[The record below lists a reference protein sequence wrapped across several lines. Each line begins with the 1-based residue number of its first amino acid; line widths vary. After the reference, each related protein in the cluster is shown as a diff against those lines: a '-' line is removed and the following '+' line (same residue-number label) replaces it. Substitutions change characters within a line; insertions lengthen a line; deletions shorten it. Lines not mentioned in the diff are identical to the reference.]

1 MSLRIN
7 NSIYKSNVI
16 FTNSKPAEQPAAK
29 PAVSN
34 TSKNPITKSGERS
47 QLILGTFM
55 AGLGFGGKMLVELLD
70 GDFAIEHLFNAGEKV
85 ANKNFKN
92 ASLNKRF
99 VAGLGASIGLVGL
112 FIAGMAVL
120 YTMYK
125 APKIAYDTKINT
137 FSKTKDMDVY
147 IKGNEI
153 EKDLYSQMNE
163 QAKSATDAEKE
174 KLKEQY
180 LVMQTAKNRVPDFIK
195 AA

>member
-29 PAVSN
+29 PGASN
-34 TSKNPITKSGERS
+34 TSKNPISKSGERS
-47 QLILGTFM
+47 QLILGTFL
-55 AGLGFGGKMLVELLD
+55 AGLGFGGKMLMELLD

-85 ANKNFKN
+85 ADKNFKN

-112 FIAGMAVL
+112 FIAGMALL
-120 YTMYK
+120 YTVYK
-125 APKIAYDTKINT
+125 APKIAYDSKINT
-137 FSKTKDMDVY
+137 FTKSKDMDVY

-153 EKDLYSQMNE
+153 EKDLYTQMNDK
-163 QAKSATDAEKE
+163 AKVATDAEKA

-180 LVMQTAKNRVPDFIK
+180 LVMQKVKNKIPDFVK

>member
-29 PAVSN
+29 PGASN
-34 TSKNPITKSGERS
+34 TSKNPISKSGERS
-47 QLILGTFM
+47 QLILGTFL
-55 AGLGFGGKMLVELLD
+55 AGLGFGGKMLMELLD

-85 ANKNFKN
+85 ADKNFKN

-112 FIAGMAVL
+112 FIAGMALL
-120 YTMYK
+120 YTVYK
-125 APKIAYDTKINT
+125 APKIAYDSKINT
-137 FSKTKDMDVY
+137 FTKSKDMDVY

-153 EKDLYSQMNE
+153 EKDLYTQMNDK
-163 QAKSATDAEKE
+163 AKVATDEEKA

-180 LVMQTAKNRVPDFIK
+180 LVMQKAKNKIPDFVK

>member
-1 MSLRIN
+1 
-7 NSIYKSNVI
+7 
-16 FTNSKPAEQPAAK
+16 
-29 PAVSN
+29 
-34 TSKNPITKSGERS
+34 
-47 QLILGTFM
+47 
-55 AGLGFGGKMLVELLD
+55 
-70 GDFAIEHLFNAGEKV
+70 
-85 ANKNFKN
+85 
-92 ASLNKRF
+92 
-99 VAGLGASIGLVGL
+99 
-112 FIAGMAVL
+112 
-120 YTMYK
+120 MYK

>member
-1 MSLRIN
+1 MKLRIN
-7 NSIYKSNVI
+7 SIYINVN
-16 FTNSKPAEQPAAK
+16 FTNSPAKVSKPEQPVK
-29 PAVSN
+29 
-34 TSKNPITKSGERS
+34 KQNPITRSGERS

-55 AGLGFGGKMLVELLD
+55 AGLGFGGRMLLELLD
-70 GDFAIEHLFNAGEKV
+70 GDFALEHLFKAGDKV

-99 VAGLGASIGLVGL
+99 VAGLGASVGLVGL

-125 APKIAYDTKINT
+125 APKIAYDSKINAFT
-137 FSKTKDMDVY
+137 KGKDMDVY

-153 EKDLYSQMNE
+153 EKDLYTQMNDK
-163 QAKSATDAEKE
+163 AKVATDEEKA

-180 LVMQTAKNRVPDFIK
+180 LTMQMAKNRVPDFVK

>member
-29 PAVSN
+29 PGASN
-34 TSKNPITKSGERS
+34 TSKNPISKSGERS
-47 QLILGTFM
+47 QLILGTFL
-55 AGLGFGGKMLVELLD
+55 AGLGFGGKMLMELLD

-85 ANKNFKN
+85 ADKNFKN

-112 FIAGMAVL
+112 FIAGMALL
-120 YTMYK
+120 YTVYK
-125 APKIAYDTKINT
+125 APKIAYDSKINT
-137 FSKTKDMDVY
+137 FTKSKDMDVY

-153 EKDLYSQMNE
+153 EKDLYTQMNDK
-163 QAKSATDAEKE
+163 AKVATDAEKA

-180 LVMQTAKNRVPDFIK
+180 LVLQKVKNKIPDFVK

>member
-16 FTNSKPAEQPAAK
+16 FANSKPAEQPAAK
-29 PAVSN
+29 PGASN
-34 TSKNPITKSGERS
+34 TSKNPISKSGERS
-47 QLILGTFM
+47 QLILGTFL
-55 AGLGFGGKMLVELLD
+55 AGLGFGGKMLMELLD

-85 ANKNFKN
+85 ADKNFKN

-112 FIAGMAVL
+112 FIAGMALL
-120 YTMYK
+120 YTVYK
-125 APKIAYDTKINT
+125 APKIAYDSKINT
-137 FSKTKDMDVY
+137 FTKSKDMDVY

-153 EKDLYSQMNE
+153 EKDLYTQMNDK
-163 QAKSATDAEKE
+163 AKVATDEEKA

-180 LVMQTAKNRVPDFIK
+180 LVMQKAKNKIPDFVK

>member
-7 NSIYKSNVI
+7 NSIYKSNVN

-29 PAVSN
+29 PGASN
-34 TSKNPITKSGERS
+34 TSKNPISKSGERS
-47 QLILGTFM
+47 QLILGTFL
-55 AGLGFGGKMLVELLD
+55 AGLGFGGKMLMELLD
-70 GDFAIEHLFNAGEKV
+70 GDFAIEHLFNTGEKV
-85 ANKNFKN
+85 ADKNFKN

-112 FIAGMAVL
+112 FIAGMALL
-120 YTMYK
+120 YTVYK
-125 APKIAYDTKINT
+125 APKIAYDSKINT
-137 FSKTKDMDVY
+137 FTKSKDMDVY

-153 EKDLYSQMNE
+153 EKDLYTQMNDK
-163 QAKSATDAEKE
+163 AKVATDAEKA

-180 LVMQTAKNRVPDFIK
+180 LVMQKVKNKIPDFVK